1 MMRHRQPL
9 TSSSAAGWD
18 RRLRERAS
26 AEGFFASTKEKL
38 ANSKVLRLMVMTV
51 EGGAD
56 FRPTVVFD

>member
-1 MMRHRQPL
+1 MMRQRQPL

-56 FRPTVVFD
+56 F